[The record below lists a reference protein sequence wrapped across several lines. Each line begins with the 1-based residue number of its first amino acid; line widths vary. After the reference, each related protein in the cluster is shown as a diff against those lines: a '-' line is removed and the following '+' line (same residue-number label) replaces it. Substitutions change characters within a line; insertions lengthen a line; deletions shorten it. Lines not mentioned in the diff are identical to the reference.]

1 MKKRNRLLTG
11 LAALAILTGLLT
23 EGDVAAASLVSKVE
37 ITIKGT
43 LTQSLALA
51 PGGAIA
57 APVFSQIVKDFANGS
72 GANQANVIWS
82 DRRTLTASTT
92 EDLDFAGGGLLDAF
106 GAAIAPTKI
115 RLVYIASSSANAQN
129 LTLFG
134 DTASIPILNTAA
146 TTYTLQP
153 GGVFLG
159 MWPATAGLTV
169 TATTADI
176 IQVAN
181 GAGVSVTYDIV
192 VLGGV

>member
-1 MKKRNRLLTG
+1 MRKRNRLLTG

-23 EGDVAAASLVSKVE
+23 EGDVAAASLTSKVE

-43 LTQSLALA
+43 LTESVDLA
-51 PGGAIA
+51 PGGAIS

-82 DRRTLTASTT
+82 DRRTLTASAT
-92 EDLDFAGGGLLDAF
+92 EDLDLVGGGLLNAF
-106 GAAIAPTKI
+106 GVAIAPTKI
-115 RLVYIASSSANAQN
+115 RLVYIVSSSANVQN

-134 DTASIPILNTAA
+134 DAASIPILGTAA

-159 MWPATAGLTV
+159 MWPSTAGLTV
-169 TATTADI
+169 TPTTGDI

-192 VLGGV
+192 VVGSL